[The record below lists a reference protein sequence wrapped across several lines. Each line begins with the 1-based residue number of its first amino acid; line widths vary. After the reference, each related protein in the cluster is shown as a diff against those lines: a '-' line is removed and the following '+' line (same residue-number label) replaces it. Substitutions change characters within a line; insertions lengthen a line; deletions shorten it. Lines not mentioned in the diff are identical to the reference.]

1 MWMSFLKSFRV
12 GNTVNRSKCIQ
23 NAAVWCILYSRNI
36 IHSCLDQVTWKNM
49 QTKQATHERFQNAQR
64 KKSNAKVFSLYNGI
78 IQPHSKERLSL
89 NLNTLPT

>member
-12 GNTVNRSKCIQ
+12 GNTVNSSKCIQ

-64 KKSNAKVFSLYNGI
+64 KKVMQKYFHYTMELFNHIVRKGCL
-78 IQPHSKERLSL
+78 
-89 NLNTLPT
+89 